1 MKRTFD
7 IWKSIKR
14 RIKEAK
20 ARKKYNFA
28 KAAPINVDYIETEK
42 GAWKK

>member
-20 ARKKYNFA
+20 ARKKYSFA
-28 KAAPINVDYIETEK
+28 KATPINVDYIETEK
-42 GAWKK
+42 GVCKQ

>member
-20 ARKKYNFA
+20 ARKKYSFA
-28 KAAPINVDYIETEK
+28 KAMPIKVDYIETEK
-42 GAWKK
+42 GVCKQ